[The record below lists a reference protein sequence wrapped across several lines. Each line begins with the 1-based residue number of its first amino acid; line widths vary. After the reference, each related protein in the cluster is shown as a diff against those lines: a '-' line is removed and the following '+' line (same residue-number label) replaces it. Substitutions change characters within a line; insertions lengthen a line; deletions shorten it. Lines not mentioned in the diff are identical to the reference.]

1 LFYKTY
7 NKILDFGL
15 GEVDRLGNPIIIKTP
30 WFSSDSKVRGA
41 FSTAERR
48 DGLSWWDDNHRF
60 MADYADVLHNY
71 Y

>member
-30 WFSSDSKVRGA
+30 WFSSDLRVLGA
-41 FSTAERR
+41 FSGAEQR